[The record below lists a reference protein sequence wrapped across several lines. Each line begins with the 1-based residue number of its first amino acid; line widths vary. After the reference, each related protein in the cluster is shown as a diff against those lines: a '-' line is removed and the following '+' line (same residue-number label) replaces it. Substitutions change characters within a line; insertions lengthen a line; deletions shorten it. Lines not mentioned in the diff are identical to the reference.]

1 MLIQWLLP
9 LLCLVT
15 APPAAGEVTDRLV
28 LAMGTELRLQLG
40 GPAPRA
46 AEEAAL
52 QEVARLEAACS
63 TWDPRS
69 EWSRFNAAGG
79 APVAL
84 APEWLQ
90 LLAQVQAWQ
99 VRTGGAFDP
108 VLGALIRAWGTRV
121 GGRTPSPEQLALAR
135 SASGASLLELEEAPG
150 WARLNHPAAALEEGG
165 FLKGYALDRM
175 RAVAQVSAGRLD
187 FGGQLLV
194 WGPPVAVSVADP
206 NQRQRPRLTFR
217 LQDASLSSSGTAERG
232 RHILDPATGEPCPAW
247 GSTAVVAADGLT
259 ADVLSTAL
267 YVMGPEAGLA
277 WAHRQGLAAAFLHRD
292 GRIRMTPAFRALHPK
307 LLSRESR

>member
-1 MLIQWLLP
+1 MLFRCLLP
-9 LLCLVT
+9 LLCLVGPT
-15 APPAAGEVTDRLV
+15 LAAGEGTERLV

-40 GPAPRA
+40 DPAPRV

-84 APEWLQ
+84 APEWLR
-90 LLAQVQAWQ
+90 LLGEMKAWQ

-108 VLGALIRAWGTRV
+108 VLGALLQAWGTRE
-121 GGRTPSPEQLALAR
+121 GGRTPSPGELAQAR
-135 SASGASLLELEEAPG
+135 AASGASLLELDETQG
-150 WARLNHPAAALEEGG
+150 RARLTHPAAALEEGG

-175 RAVAQVSAGRLD
+175 RVVAHVPAGRLD

-206 NQRQRPRLTFR
+206 NHRQRPRLTFR
-217 LQDASLSSSGTAERG
+217 LQNASLSSSGTAERG
-232 RHILDPATGEPCPAW
+232 RHLLDPATGEPCPAW
-247 GSTAVVAADGLT
+247 GSTAVVATDGLS

-277 WAHRQGLAAAFLHRD
+277 WARRQGLAAVFLLRD

-307 LLSRESR
+307 LLPREPR

>member
-1 MLIQWLLP
+1 MLIRFLLP
-9 LLCLVT
+9 LCCLVT
-15 APPAAGEVTDRLV
+15 QSPAAGEGAERLV

-63 TWDPRS
+63 TWDARS
-69 EWSRFNAAGG
+69 EWSRFNAAEG
-79 APVAL
+79 APVVL

-90 LLAQVQAWQ
+90 LLAQVKAWQ

-108 VLGALIRAWGTRV
+108 VLGALLQAWGIRV
-121 GGRTPSPEQLALAR
+121 GGRTPSPEQLVLAR
-135 SASGASLLELEEAPG
+135 AASGAHLLELDEARG
-150 WARLNHPAAALEEGG
+150 LARLAHPAAGLEEGG

-175 RAVAQVSAGRLD
+175 RAVAKVPAGRLD

-206 NQRQRPRLTFR
+206 NHRQRPRLTFR

-232 RHILDPATGEPCPAW
+232 RHILDPARGAPGPAR
-247 GSTAVVAADGLT
+247 GSPAVVAADGLA

-267 YVMGPEAGLA
+267 YVMGPGAGLA
-277 WAHRQGLAAAFLHRD
+277 WARRQGLAAAFLLRD
-292 GRIRMTPAFRALHPK
+292 GRIRMTPAFRALHPT